1 MRKRL
6 ILINVGNKPLVI
18 LYDGS
23 IYESCSLI
31 NSYIVSACEMC
42 DLYFVCEGLITSIC
56 DIMVLR
62 KIHHSNI
69 NVFKFSNRLE
79 LNSLFLVSYI
89 RRHGHE
95 I

>member
-6 ILINVGNKPLVI
+6 ILINVGNKSLVI
-18 LYDGS
+18 LHDGS
-23 IYESCSLI
+23 IYESYNLMS
-31 NSYIVSACEMC
+31 SYIVSACEMC

-89 RRHGHE
+89 RRYGHE

>member
-1 MRKRL
+1 M
-6 ILINVGNKPLVI
+6 LINVDNKSLVI
-18 LYDGS
+18 LHDGS
-23 IYESCSLI
+23 IYESCSLV
-31 NSYIVSACEMC
+31 NSYIVSACEIC

-69 NVFKFSNRLE
+69 DIFKFSNKLGVD
-79 LNSLFLVSYI
+79 SLFLASYI
-89 RRHGHE
+89 RRYGHE